1 MDGTMAG
8 TIHSTT
14 GAIHIVTTMATI
26 MVGIMVGIVRTG
38 GIGSIHTPIITTIT
52 TMATIITHIV
62 HPIIGRRTTIHRIRA
77 REAWATRDTITAIVQ
92 GRL

>member
-8 TIHSTT
+8 TIHSTI

-26 MVGIMVGIVRTG
+26 MVGIVRTG
-38 GIGSIHTPIITTIT
+38 GIGAIHTPIITTIT
-52 TMATIITHIV
+52 TTATIITHIV
-62 HPIIGRRTTIHRIRA
+62 HPIIDRRTTIHRIRA

-92 GRL
+92 ARL